1 MLQDAEAGRPL
12 ELDPLVG
19 VFVELGELTG
29 VATPAIST
37 VYGLAALLN
46 QRLVSDP

>member
-29 VATPAIST
+29 VPTPAISS
-37 VYGLAALLN
+37 VYGLASLLN
-46 QRLVSDP
+46 HRLVSA